1 MHGEIFKIAMAVVFV
16 FLLWLES
23 LFTQTEH
30 VIRGEV
36 HIFKYNWVPWFFLVL
51 MFVMLT
57 GFAEIARRFL
67 KDRVAA
73 IICLLMIPLFGFISL
88 QFICERVEISDKFL
102 VHRREPPHTRFNV
115 DIPWDSI
122 QAATKIEYEKG
133 GLFAPN
139 FYNVGYE
146 FTLRNGQLQ
155 ELPSN
160 TVLTSAQDE
169 IDRILATRQIPVNK
183 RIIPIGK

>member
-1 MHGEIFKIAMAVVFV
+1 MQPEIFKIGMAVVFIL
-16 FLLWLES
+16 LLWLQS

-36 HIFKYNWVPWFFLVL
+36 HIFRYNWVPWLFLIL
-51 MFVMLT
+51 MFGMLI
-57 GFAEIARRFL
+57 GFAEVARRFM
-67 KDRVAA
+67 KDRWAA
-73 IICLLMIPLFGFISL
+73 IICWLMIPLFSL
-88 QFICERVEISDKFL
+88 VSLGFICERVEVSDKLL

-122 QAATKIEYEKG
+122 QAATKIERERS

-139 FYNVGYE
+139 YYHVGYE
-146 FTLRNGQLQ
+146 FSLRNGQLQ

-169 IDRILATRQIPVNK
+169 IDRILAARQIPVNK
-183 RIIPIGK
+183 RIIPIDR

>member
-1 MHGEIFKIAMAVVFV
+1 MQGQIFKLAMAVAFV
-16 FLLWLES
+16 FLLWLQY
-23 LFTQTEH
+23 LFTETEH
-30 VIRGEV
+30 VIRGGV

-51 MFVMLT
+51 MSLT
-57 GFAEIARRFL
+57 LVGFAEMARRFL
-67 KDRVAA
+67 KDHWVAVT
-73 IICLLMIPLFGFISL
+73 CLLGIPVFGFISF

-122 QAATKIEYEKG
+122 QAATKIEHEKA
-133 GLFAPN
+133 GLLAPN

-146 FTLRNGQLQ
+146 FTLQNGQLQ

-169 IDRILATRQIPVNK
+169 IDRILAARQIPVNK